1 VLVLG
6 GEFMMFGYEENFL
19 DPELVADVIISALL
33 PAPWPCGRESSPL
46 LGPAWGLF
54 CNPAWAKGGGGLEV
68 VLLIEALLRVLPP
81 VPCRCSAGG
90 GVGLAL
96 ALGEFMTL
104 SRNVEV
110 LEVAVLADVVVLC
123 VLPVGF
129 WRWGAAGGRDER
141 DEASGGE
148 PDGPRFFSFPLPFG
162 GDGVFFGGIV
172 MVWSFDCQDLLMV

>member
-1 VLVLG
+1 
-6 GEFMMFGYEENFL
+6 
-19 DPELVADVIISALL
+19 
-33 PAPWPCGRESSPL
+33 
-46 LGPAWGLF
+46 
-54 CNPAWAKGGGGLEV
+54 

-123 VLPVGF
+123 VLPVG
-129 WRWGAAGGRDER
+129 
-141 DEASGGE
+141 
-148 PDGPRFFSFPLPFG
+148 L
-162 GDGVFFGGIV
+162 
-172 MVWSFDCQDLLMV
+172 